1 MEDLLVGCCNHTPST
16 PPVTAAPRLC
26 WRKRSRILN
35 RALVTTPWRS
45 HTPPPITPGGGGGR
59 SKRGDETVTAE
70 LLLSDIGKN
79 EWQIVF
85 TRHIQ
90 TWQNNT

>member
-1 MEDLLVGCCNHTPST
+1 MLQSCSVHSACDRCPTSVLEEEVSDLEPS
-16 PPVTAAPRLC
+16 L
-26 WRKRSRILN
+26 
-35 RALVTTPWRS
+35 TTPWRS